1 MSAQMGPFAPCQQT
15 WSKSPSGESTSY
27 PATSVGS
34 KPSEDRAITTREYSV
49 YFTR

>member
-1 MSAQMGPFAPCQQT
+1 MSAQMGPFTPCQHT
-15 WSKSPSGESTSY
+15 WSKSPRGESTSY

-34 KPSEDRAITTREYSV
+34 KPSEDSASTTREYSE